1 MPDPGNSKKTRHNFW
16 VGSRA
21 YDATCTRLLGSCMS
35 LQSMVDRIL
44 PTALDE
50 RSLQLLWP
58 VWNTEQRRLRAPLRA
73 LLPTVLTLFMLAIV
87 QTAIRARFDH
97 PVRELLELT
106 GIAIVLT
113 GTVLLSARLI
123 DRRPVSGFGLSFDR
137 EWWHS
142 FAVGGVIA
150 TVINGGALAVALGAG
165 WATVVGVMHGSGELP
180 FVPAM
185 GAVFVYIMFAA
196 AWEEFILRGAMLTNL
211 AEGANGFVS
220 RRMAVGLAV
229 ILSTLVFAFLHGGKI
244 THFSQYGYYLIAGVV
259 LSVVYV
265 LTGEL
270 ALSIGFHVF
279 YNFTQSAIF
288 GLGHSQR
295 TPELIAVDIVGPSRW
310 VGEEGLVFVG
320 FAILGGLLLVAYV
333 RWRHGSLGLDDRVTS
348 YSGQ

>member
-1 MPDPGNSKKTRHNFW
+1 
-16 VGSRA
+16 
-21 YDATCTRLLGSCMS
+21 MS
-35 LQSMVDRIL
+35 LQSTIDRII
-44 PTALDE
+44 PTTLR
-50 RSLQLLWP
+50 RSVLQLLWP
-58 VWNTEQRRLRAPLRA
+58 AWNTEQRRLRAPLRA
-73 LLPTVLTLFMLAIV
+73 VLPTVLTLFVLAII

-97 PVRELLELT
+97 PVRELLEQT
-106 GIAIVLT
+106 GIAVVLL
-113 GTVLLSARLI
+113 GAVLLSARLI

-142 FAVGGVIA
+142 FAVGGIVA
-150 TVINGGALAVALGAG
+150 TGINGGALLVSLDAG
-165 WATVVGVMHGSGELP
+165 WATFAGVMRGSGDLP

-185 GAVFVYIMFAA
+185 GLVFAYIAFAA
-196 AWEEFILRGAMLTNL
+196 AWEEFILRGALLTNL
-211 AEGANGFVS
+211 AEGANGLVS
-220 RRMAVGLAV
+220 RRMATGLAV

-244 THFSQYGYYLIAGVV
+244 THVSQYGYYLIAGLV

-310 VGEEGLVFVG
+310 IGEEGLVFVG
-320 FAILGGLLLVAYV
+320 FAVLGGLLLVAYI
-333 RWRHGSLGLDDRVTS
+333 RWRDGPLELDDRVPNYT
-348 YSGQ
+348 GR

>member
-1 MPDPGNSKKTRHNFW
+1 
-16 VGSRA
+16 
-21 YDATCTRLLGSCMS
+21 MS
-35 LQSMVDRIL
+35 LQSTIDRII
-44 PTALDE
+44 PTTLR
-50 RSLQLLWP
+50 RSVLQLLWP

-73 LLPTVLTLFMLAIV
+73 VLPTVLTLFVLAII

-97 PVRELLELT
+97 PVRELLEQT
-106 GIAIVLT
+106 GIAVVLL
-113 GTVLLSARLI
+113 GAVLLSARLI

-142 FAVGGVIA
+142 FAVGGIVA
-150 TVINGGALAVALGAG
+150 TGINGGALLVSLGAG
-165 WATVVGVMHGSGELP
+165 WATFAGVMRGSGDLP

-185 GAVFVYIMFAA
+185 GLVFAYIAFAA
-196 AWEEFILRGAMLTNL
+196 AWEEFILRGALLTNL
-211 AEGANGFVS
+211 AEGANGLVS
-220 RRMAVGLAV
+220 RRMATGLAV

-244 THFSQYGYYLIAGVV
+244 THVSQYGYYLIAGLV

-310 VGEEGLVFVG
+310 IGEEGLVFVG
-320 FAILGGLLLVAYV
+320 FAVLGGLLLVAYI
-333 RWRHGSLGLDDRVTS
+333 RWRDGPLELDDRVPNYT
-348 YSGQ
+348 GR

>member
-1 MPDPGNSKKTRHNFW
+1 
-16 VGSRA
+16 
-21 YDATCTRLLGSCMS
+21 MS
-35 LQSMVDRIL
+35 LQSTIDRII
-44 PTALDE
+44 PTTLR
-50 RSLQLLWP
+50 RSVLQLLWP

-73 LLPTVLTLFMLAIV
+73 VLPTVLTLFVLAII

-97 PVRELLELT
+97 PVRELLEQT
-106 GIAIVLT
+106 GIAVVLL
-113 GTVLLSARLI
+113 GAVLLSARLI

-142 FAVGGVIA
+142 FAVGGIIA
-150 TVINGGALAVALGAG
+150 TGINGGALLVSLGAG
-165 WATVVGVMHGSGELP
+165 WATFAGVMRGSGDLP

-185 GAVFVYIMFAA
+185 GLVFAYIAFAA
-196 AWEEFILRGAMLTNL
+196 AWEEFILRGALLTNL
-211 AEGANGFVS
+211 AEGANGLVS
-220 RRMAVGLAV
+220 RRMATGLAV

-244 THFSQYGYYLIAGVV
+244 THVSQYGYYLIAGLV

-310 VGEEGLVFVG
+310 IGEEGLVFVG
-320 FAILGGLLLVAYV
+320 FAVLGGLLLVAYI
-333 RWRHGSLGLDDRVTS
+333 RWRDGPLELDDRVPNYT
-348 YSGQ
+348 GR